1 MTTLQPLLAETRVTL
16 SPVRWETFEHLL
28 TDLGN
33 QRSTRLAY
41 SQGVLEIM
49 TPLGEHESNNRLID
63 DFIRAIADE
72 LGLNL
77 KKMGSLT
84 LKREGIKKGA
94 EPDSCYYIQQEPQVR
109 GQQNINLNVDPPPD
123 LVLEIDITSGSLD
136 KLPIYQAL
144 GVPEVWRYDGSI
156 LTVFV
161 LQTSG
166 NYQSVSQSQVF
177 PALDV
182 KAIPRFIRQ
191 SLTDGETVTLR
202 TFRQWVRQQGT
213 ET

>member
-1 MTTLQPLLAETRVTL
+1 MTTLQPPLAETRVTL

-33 QRSTRLAY
+33 QRGTRLAY

-144 GVPEVWRYDGSI
+144 SVPEVWRYDGSV

-166 NYQSVSQSQVF
+166 DYQSVSQSQVF
-177 PALDV
+177 PGLDV
-182 KAIPRFIRQ
+182 KAIPQFIRQ

-202 TFRQWVRQQGT
+202 RFRQWVRQQAT
-213 ET
+213 ED

>member
-1 MTTLQPLLAETRVTL
+1 MTTLQQPLAETRVTL

-33 QRSTRLAY
+33 SRGTRLAY
-41 SQGVLEIM
+41 SHGVLEIM

-72 LGLNL
+72 LELNL

-84 LKREGIKKGA
+84 LKRDGLKKGA
-94 EPDSCYYIQQEPQVR
+94 EPDSCYYIQHEPQVR

-161 LQTSG
+161 LQASG
-166 NYQSVSQSQVF
+166 IYHSVSLSQVF

-182 KAIPRFIRQ
+182 KAIPQFIRQ

-202 TFRQWVRQQGT
+202 TFRQWVRQQVS
-213 ET
+213 EY

>member
-166 NYQSVSQSQVF
+166 DYQSVSQSQVF
-177 PALDV
+177 PGLDV